1 MTITGDTDVVS
12 GGSDVLSIV
21 DYPIIY
27 VSNGTCSASYSPY
40 FSSSANV
47 YNKSSDCGNVY
58 VSGNYSSSLTI
69 AAQNDIIIEGSVTT
83 NLSGTAVMGMVANN
97 FIRVMHG
104 VTTRS
109 GTTQGQC
116 GSAANV
122 AAQTLSSLRID
133 AAVLAL
139 THSFIVDNFDCGAPI
154 GGTPPTAGLI
164 VNGVIAQL
172 FRGTVGTTSGGSSVT
187 GYLKN
192 YTYDDRLKVQQPPY
206 LFELASASWRVV
218 RETGCTEGA
227 ADAAV
232 RC

>member
-1 MTITGDTDVVS
+1 
-12 GGSDVLSIV
+12 
-21 DYPIIY
+21 
-27 VSNGTCSASYSPY
+27 
-40 FSSSANV
+40 
-47 YNKSSDCGNVY
+47 
-58 VSGNYSSSLTI
+58 
-69 AAQNDIIIEGSVTT
+69 
-83 NLSGTAVMGMVANN
+83 
-97 FIRVMHG
+97 
-104 VTTRS
+104 
-109 GTTQGQC
+109 
-116 GSAANV
+116 
-122 AAQTLSSLRID
+122 
-133 AAVLAL
+133 
-139 THSFIVDNFDCGAPI
+139 API